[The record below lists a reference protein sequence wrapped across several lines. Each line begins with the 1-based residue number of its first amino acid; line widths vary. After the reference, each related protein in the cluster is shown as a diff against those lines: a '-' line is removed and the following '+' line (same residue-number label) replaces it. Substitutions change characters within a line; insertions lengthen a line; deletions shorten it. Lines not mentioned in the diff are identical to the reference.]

1 MGAGHGHGR
10 PAPVGNRA
18 RWLLWATLLPIALAT
33 VAGLLALYPYGGV
46 HVGVPQQYQPFVN
59 GQAIIVDG
67 TVASVATEK
76 CPGSG
81 TPGQAA
87 GQCQKATVDVTS
99 GPDAGKRVVV
109 EVGAVT
115 GTPLLSDGERITL
128 ARSTAGGTVYSFNDV
143 ARGPALI
150 ILALLFA
157 VIVVAVAR
165 WKGLAALVGIGVAV
179 AILVFF
185 LIPALL
191 AGRSPVLVGLVASS
205 AILFAV
211 LYLAHGRTAQT
222 STALLGTLLGL
233 FISAGMSAIAVA
245 VTHISGLSSEDAASL
260 QVATGSVPVS
270 GLLLCGFLVGA
281 LGVLNDVTVT
291 QASAVWTMADS
302 DPSASGRRLFAL
314 GMRIGRDHIASAVYT
329 LVLAYAGSALPIML
343 LITLSQ
349 QPLGLVLTG
358 DQVAVE
364 LVRSLVGAI
373 ALVLSVP
380 ITTALAAVVVR
391 SSSSAAT
398 RRPGAH
404 RG

>member
-1 MGAGHGHGR
+1 M
-10 PAPVGNRA
+10 
-18 RWLLWATLLPIALAT
+18 LLATLLPMGLAT
-33 VAGLLALYPYGGV
+33 LIGLLFLYPYGGT
-46 HVGVPQQYQPFVN
+46 HVGVPPQYQPFVT
-59 GQAIIVDG
+59 GQAQIVDG
-67 TVASVATEK
+67 TVTSITTQA
-76 CPGSG
+76 CPDSG
-81 TPGQAA
+81 TANQGGAA
-87 GQCQKATVDVTS
+87 GQCQRAAVSVTS
-99 GPDAGKRVVV
+99 GPDTGKQVTID
-109 EVGAVT
+109 VGGVT
-115 GTPLLSDGERITL
+115 GTPLLATGERITL
-128 ARSTAGGTVYSFNDV
+128 ARTTADGVVYSFNDV

-150 ILALLFA
+150 VFALLFA
-157 VIVVAVAR
+157 AVVIAVAR
-165 WKGLAALVGIGVAV
+165 WKGLAALVGIAVAV
-179 AILVFF
+179 AIVLLF

-233 FISAGMSAIAVA
+233 GISAALSAIAVA
-245 VTHISGLSSEDAASL
+245 ATHISGLSGEDAAAL
-260 QVATGSVPVS
+260 QVATKSVPVS
-270 GLLLCGFLVGA
+270 GLLLCGFLIGA

-291 QASAVWTMADS
+291 QASAVWTMAET
-302 DPSASGRRLFAL
+302 DPTATPRQLFAL

-343 LITLSQ
+343 LFTLSQ
-349 QPLGLVLTG
+349 QSLGTVLTS

-364 LVRSLVGAI
+364 LIRSLVGAI

-380 ITTALAAVVVR
+380 ITTAVAAAVVR
-391 SSSSAAT
+391 STSAL